1 MNLLRRTS
9 LRLEGTNMSMRSLF
23 SACAGIVI
31 SCLLLSIP
39 AAMSQT
45 KPVVISTNPPDMA
58 TDVSP
63 DLASYSITF
72 SKPMDT
78 RYGMAST
85 NGWPTTSS
93 SWSADQMTITITRLD
108 LATPLQAGFT
118 YMFYLNHPSAPIPAI
133 NFRDTEGNFL
143 DYYTFSFTI
152 AGGHA
157 GLRKVAADAAK
168 GFSWPYFLY
177 VPYTIKDPA
186 TLFVQPNNTGT
197 VNDDPAVH
205 EQSARGLIEST
216 RSWAD
221 QMGTPYL
228 IPAFPRPA
236 TLPVGYTHALDRD
249 ALMATTAGY
258 ERIDL
263 QLIAM
268 IEDARAILSGL
279 GIDVGPKVFL
289 AGVSASGS
297 FVSRF
302 TLLHPDRVQAASI
315 GAPGFGPIV
324 PVSSWNGQD
333 LPYPEGISDL
343 NSLIG
348 HSFDAAA
355 FQAVPLQVYVGD
367 EDDNVDPWWNPADP
381 TVARII
387 AAFGGRHLYTR
398 WPRYEAAYYSVT
410 SLAQFVV
417 FSQMGHSWAPW
428 SYMQEFFE
436 NNRSAPQPPL
446 PKPLQYKICL
456 PHVVG
461 YSPWKTEI
469 ALLNTVPGGVG
480 VNGMLHAYKAT
491 GENPL
496 ESIAL
501 EIPPGGRREINVG
514 TAYQHPEE
522 IDYLVFHSDSGFLAG
537 YTRFET
543 AGNRVSLPAT
553 TGSTEGWFPK
563 MEQDGW
569 TGLAFVNI
577 GNSQAQV
584 KLTAHDEN
592 GLAVE
597 EQTLPVQPGVKVVGL
612 MDQLFHGDISRARC
626 FSFSSDQKV
635 VAFSVNGSGDG
646 QMLDGLPAL
655 DRYLR

>member
-1 MNLLRRTS
+1 
-9 LRLEGTNMSMRSLF
+9 
-23 SACAGIVI
+23 V
-31 SCLLLSIP
+31 
-39 AAMSQT
+39 
-45 KPVVISTNPPDMA
+45 
-58 TDVSP
+58 
-63 DLASYSITF
+63 Y
-72 SKPMDT
+72 
-78 RYGMAST
+78 
-85 NGWPTTSS
+85 
-93 SWSADQMTITITRLD
+93 
-108 LATPLQAGFT
+108 
-118 YMFYLNHPSAPIPAI
+118 
-133 NFRDTEGNFL
+133 
-143 DYYTFSFTI
+143 
-152 AGGHA
+152 
-157 GLRKVAADAAK
+157 
-168 GFSWPYFLY
+168 
-177 VPYTIKDPA
+177 
-186 TLFVQPNNTGT
+186 
-197 VNDDPAVH
+197 
-205 EQSARGLIEST
+205 
-216 RSWAD
+216 
-221 QMGTPYL
+221 
-228 IPAFPRPA
+228 
-236 TLPVGYTHALDRD
+236 
-249 ALMATTAGY
+249 
-258 ERIDL
+258 
-263 QLIAM
+263 
-268 IEDARAILSGL
+268 
-279 GIDVGPKVFL
+279 
-289 AGVSASGS
+289 
-297 FVSRF
+297 
-302 TLLHPDRVQAASI
+302 
-315 GAPGFGPIV
+315 
-324 PVSSWNGQD
+324 GQD
-333 LPYPEGISDL
+333 LPIRRHFDL

-355 FQAVPLQVYVGD
+355 FQAVTLQVYVGD

-381 TVARII
+381 TVARIS
-387 AAFGGRHLYTR
+387 AAFGGRHLNTR

-428 SYMQEFFE
+428 SFMQEFFE
-436 NNRSAPQPPL
+436 NNRSAPQPL
-446 PKPLQYKICL
+446 LSKPLQYKICL

-626 FSFSSDQKV
+626 FSFSSDQIGGGILGKRV
-635 VAFSVNGSGDG
+635 GDG
-646 QMLDGLPAL
+646 QMLDGC
-655 DRYLR
+655 RS